1 MQKMI
6 ASGLLITFLL
16 AGSCKKDPVTPTGE
30 QVVLNLT
37 TDKAAYRPGEDIA
50 FAADKEAPAAARIR
64 YKYLGEVVEDV
75 AWTGPMWTWTAPAA
89 DYRGYMAEVYSKIG
103 NNELIHGVIAVDVS
117 SDWSRFPRYGFLSS
131 FADTENTESVIA
143 GLTRYHIN
151 GLQFYDWHYKHHR
164 PLAGTPANP
173 DPVWKDIINR
183 DIYLNTV
190 KQYITAAHGRNMQ
203 AMFYNLAYGA
213 TNTAEADGVAPE
225 WFLFKDPNHTARDF
239 HDLPE
244 PPFNSDIYVTDPG
257 NPGWQQ
263 YLAARNADVYAVFD
277 FDGFHVDQLGDRGS
291 LYDYAG
297 NQADLPSGF
306 RSFNQAIKAA
316 APDKKLVFNAVNQFG
331 QAEIAQSPV
340 DFLYTEVWS
349 PNEGYNDLAN
359 IIAGND
365 AYSGRSKKTVLA
377 AYLNYAKADNPG
389 QFNTPGV
396 LLADAVIFAF
406 GGAHLELGE
415 HMLGKEYFPNSNL
428 QMTDE
433 LKRSLVNY
441 YDFLV
446 AYQNVLRDGG
456 AVNNPPVTT
465 SGTAFSLNAWPP
477 QPGKVAVAGR
487 DLGSRQ
493 VIHLLNFVNAA
504 DLNWRDTNG
513 VRAAAPTLYETRLNL
528 TSSRTVKRIWYAC
541 PDLDGGAS
549 RELSFSQSG
558 SSVAFEIPFFK
569 YWGMAVVEY

>member
-1 MQKMI
+1 MNKILIQ
-6 ASGLLITFLL
+6 GLLIALL
-16 AGSCKKDPVTPTGE
+16 TAGCKKDPVAPAVET
-30 QVVLNLT
+30 VVLNLT
-37 TDKAAYRPGEDIA
+37 SDMAVYRPGEDIV
-50 FAADKEAPAAARIR
+50 FTADKEAPATARIR
-64 YKYLGEVVEDV
+64 YKYLGEVVEEV
-75 AWTGPMWTWTAPAA
+75 PWTGITWTWKAPAA
-89 DYRGYMAEVYSKIG
+89 DFRGYMAEVYSIAG
-103 NNELIHGVIAVDVS
+103 NNELIHGVIAADVS
-117 SDWSRFPRYGFLSS
+117 SGWSRFPRYGFVSKFS
-131 FADTENTESVIA
+131 NTEDPESVIA
-143 GLTRYHIN
+143 NLNRYHIN
-151 GLQFYDWHYKHHR
+151 GLQFYDWHYKHHH

-183 DIYLNTV
+183 DIYLTTV
-190 KQYITAAHGRNMQ
+190 KQYIAAAHARNMQ

-213 TNTAEADGVAPE
+213 TNTAEADGVSPE
-225 WFLFKDPNHTARDF
+225 WFLFKDQNHAVKDF

-244 PPFNSDIYVTDPG
+244 PPFNSDIYVTDPD

-263 YLAARNADVYAVFD
+263 YLAARNADVYTVFD
-277 FDGFHVDQLGDRGS
+277 FDGFHIDQLGDRGV
-291 LYDYAG
+291 LFDYNG
-297 NQADLPSGF
+297 FQVNLPPGF
-306 RSFNQAIKAA
+306 KSFTEAMKAA
-316 APDKKLVFNAVNQFG
+316 APDKSLVFNAVNQFG

-340 DFLYTEVWS
+340 DFLYTEVWP
-349 PNEGYNDLAN
+349 PNEGYKDLAAL
-359 IIAGND
+359 IADNY
-365 AYSGRSKKTVLA
+365 AYSGGSKKTVLA

-415 HMLGKEYFPNSNL
+415 HMLGKEYFPNANL

-433 LKRSLVNY
+433 LKKSLVNY

-456 AVNNPPVTT
+456 VINNPPVTT
-465 SGTAFSLNAWPP
+465 SSTAFSLNAWPP
-477 QPGKVAVAGR
+477 QTGKVAVAGR

-513 VRAAAPTLYETRLNL
+513 NRVAAPTLYETKL
-528 TSSRTVKRIWYAC
+528 TLTTARTVKRIWYAC

-549 RELSFSQSG
+549 RDLNFSQSG
-558 SSVAFEIPFFK
+558 GSVAFEIPFFK